1 MKCIVLAAGLSS
13 RMEGKNKL
21 LLPWQDSAVIEAVIA
36 TALSF
41 TDEVYLVTGND
52 RDRIMQTAVSF
63 PVKEIYNPDYR
74 NGQETSIRKACS
86 ILDDDL
92 CFVPGDMPLLTR
104 DHYER
109 AKANLEGFLSARPFH
124 NGTPGH
130 PVIIAQ
136 KLVNIIRSDNK
147 ILVRDIIKEYSH
159 NFYEDDEAVV
169 SDIDTP
175 AEYERLRKR

>member
-21 LLPWQDSAVIEAVIA
+21 LLPWKDTSIIEAVIA

-41 TDEVYLVTGND
+41 TDEVCLVTGND
-52 RDRIMQTAVSF
+52 RDRIIHAAMGF
-63 PVKEIYNPDYR
+63 PITEIYNPDYI

-86 ILDDDL
+86 MLDDTL
-92 CFVPGDMPLLTR
+92 CFIPGDMPLITR

-109 AKANLEGFLSARPFH
+109 AEANLEGLLSARPVH

-136 KLVNIIRSDNK
+136 TLVNIIRSDNK
-147 ILVRDIIKEYSH
+147 RLVRDIIKEYSH